1 MKDGEEKDRAQRS
14 GVRAEEDTKET
25 GEEDGRAQED
35 REAQPVLRESWL
47 GQLLQC
53 CHQLLRGSESPMSR
67 SPPVLQQYML
77 GDSLAQMTKGARES
91 RSRTLSSLGEAFRCL

>member
-14 GVRAEEDTKET
+14 GVREEEDSKEA

-47 GQLLQC
+47 GQLWQC
-53 CHQLLRGSESPMSR
+53 CR
-67 SPPVLQQYML
+67 
-77 GDSLAQMTKGARES
+77 
-91 RSRTLSSLGEAFRCL
+91 

>member
-14 GVRAEEDTKET
+14 GVREEEDSKEA

-47 GQLLQC
+47 GQLWQC
-53 CHQLLRGSESPMSR
+53 CRQLRWGSERPMSR

-91 RSRTLSSLGEAFRCL
+91 RSRTFSSSDEAFCCL